1 MPVFRVHRVRA
12 DPCSRVDSALSS
24 LMSTTCVATVEGPSL
39 TYRNMRIAV
48 LTSAFAHAVLLALAA
63 SVPASAADDGQA
75 AFNNHCRTCH
85 SMNENDN
92 RLGPS
97 LHRIFGAKAGAVPGY
112 AAYSYGLVSSGIIWN
127 ESTLDKFIADP
138 EAVVRNNNMKPYKG
152 ITDKSLRMKII
163 EFLKSDLD

>member
-1 MPVFRVHRVRA
+1 
-12 DPCSRVDSALSS
+12 
-24 LMSTTCVATVEGPSL
+24 
-39 TYRNMRIAV
+39 
-48 LTSAFAHAVLLALAA
+48 
-63 SVPASAADDGQA
+63 
-75 AFNNHCRTCH
+75 
-85 SMNENDN
+85 MNENDN

-138 EAVVRNNNMKPYKG
+138 EGVARNNNMKPYKG